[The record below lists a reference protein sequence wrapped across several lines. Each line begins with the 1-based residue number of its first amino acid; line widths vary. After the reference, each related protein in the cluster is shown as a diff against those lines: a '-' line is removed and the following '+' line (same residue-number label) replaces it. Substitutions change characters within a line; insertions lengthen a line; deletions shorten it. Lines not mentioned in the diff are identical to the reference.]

1 MNLSVDS
8 ANLFESLLNILGLS
22 KEKSR
27 LVFLV
32 FLLGGDFLIFSLPT
46 DLVWMWKLF
55 KPCSNPSNL
64 SNPSNNDCLWKY
76 KLYFFDNLKHLLT
89 TLKNSLSKSL
99 LACNYALS
107 HQKDSSHQQ
116 LFRNWEIRFSI
127 AHPLKDPTHLTM
139 LGWLALPSC
148 LRREISRRT
157 DMGTPSS
164 VRASF
169 T

>member
-1 MNLSVDS
+1 MFS
-8 ANLFESLLNILGLS
+8 ALLCFPEITFPSGLLCVTRPHLFFTSSPCHVLKQYTLALTKLLEDVGNIRSFLQ
-22 KEKSR
+22 KS
-27 LVFLV
+27 
-32 FLLGGDFLIFSLPT
+32 
-46 DLVWMWKLF
+46 
-55 KPCSNPSNL
+55 
-64 SNPSNNDCLWKY
+64 SNNDCLWKY
-76 KLYFFDNLKHLLT
+76 KLYFFDNLKHLLI